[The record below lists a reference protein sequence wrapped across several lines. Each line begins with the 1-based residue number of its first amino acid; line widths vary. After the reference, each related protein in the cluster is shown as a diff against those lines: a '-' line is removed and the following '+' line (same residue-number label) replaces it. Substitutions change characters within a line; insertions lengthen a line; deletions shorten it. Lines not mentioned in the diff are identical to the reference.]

1 MGLVILSETRNLL
14 FARGKKRMPPT
25 QLETG
30 NPKLETDLRTIAQ
43 EIVKRATA
51 GGATA
56 AECVVRE
63 GDEFSTLVRLGQ
75 VETLKESGSKSIGVR
90 VFFGQRAASTYSSD
104 FSLAGLDRM
113 VKSALELAKI
123 TSEDLFGGTPPAD
136 QHGQLIGD
144 LDLYHEDVYSLPG
157 PERIDY
163 ARRAEKAALDFD
175 PRIKN
180 SEGGSFDAATGHKV
194 LANSHGFVGEYR
206 RSYCS
211 VAAVPIAQTEAG
223 AMQRDYWY
231 SVARTLKKLDAPEKV
246 GKIAAERTLRRLGAR
261 KAKTAQVPIV
271 FDPMVSTSILE
282 HIFEGVNGDS
292 VYRGASFLA
301 GKLGQKIA
309 GDNVNIID
317 DGTTPGGFGTSPF
330 DGEGVPTRRTVVIEN
345 GVLKSYLMNTYTAK
359 KLGLQT
365 TGNDSRGLAGTPG
378 MGASNYFLEPGAKS
392 PKELISSIKEGLYVT
407 EFLGHGVNLV
417 TGDYSRGASG
427 LWISGGELTYPVE
440 EITVAGNLKDL
451 FFNISEIANDLEF
464 RGSMA
469 APTIRVD
476 GLTVGGE

>member
-1 MGLVILSETRNLL
+1 MSS
-14 FARGKKRMPPT
+14 T
-25 QLETG
+25 QLQT
-30 NPKLETDLRTIAQ
+30 NPKLETDLREIAQ
-43 EIVKRATA
+43 DIVRRAMT
-51 GGATA
+51 GGASA

-104 FSLAGLDRM
+104 FSREGLDRM
-113 VKSALELAKI
+113 VSSALALAKI
-123 TSEDLFGGTPPAD
+123 TSEDPFGGIPEASQLGSLSAD
-136 QHGQLIGD
+136 LA
-144 LDLYHEDVYSLPG
+144 LYHEDVYSLPG
-157 PERIDY
+157 PDRIDY

-211 VAAVPIAQTEAG
+211 VAAVPIAQTENG
-223 AMQRDYWY
+223 AMQRDYWF
-231 SVARTLKKLDAPEKV
+231 SVARSMSRPEPAEQV
-246 GKIAAERTLRRLGAR
+246 GRIAAQRTIRRLGAR

-271 FDPMVSTSILE
+271 FDPMVANSILD

-309 GDNVNIID
+309 GDNVTVID
-317 DGTTPGGFGTSPF
+317 DGTMPGGFGTSPF
-330 DGEGVPTRRTVVIEN
+330 DGEGVPTRRTVVVEN
-345 GVLKSYLMNTYTAK
+345 GVLKSYLLNSYSAR
-359 KLGLQT
+359 KLRLQT
-365 TGNDSRGLAGTPG
+365 TANASRGLAGTPG
-378 MGASNYFLEPGAKS
+378 IGPGNYFLQPGTKP
-392 PKELISSIKEGLYVT
+392 PKELIAGIPQGLYVT

-427 LWISGGELTYPVE
+427 LWISGGELAYPVE
-440 EITVAGNLKDL
+440 EITVAGNLKEI
-451 FFNISEIANDLEF
+451 FFNISDIGNDLEF
-464 RGSMA
+464 RGA
-469 APTIRVD
+469 VACPTIRID

>member
-1 MGLVILSETRNLL
+1 MSSTQVET
-14 FARGKKRMPPT
+14 
-25 QLETG
+25 Q
-30 NPKLETDLRTIAQ
+30 NPKVEHDLRGIAQ
-43 EIVKRATA
+43 DIVRRAMA

-104 FSLAGLDRM
+104 FSRAGLDRM

-123 TSEDLFGGTPPAD
+123 TSEDPFGGIPEAS
-136 QHGQLIGD
+136 QLGSLPGD

-157 PERIDY
+157 PDRIDY

-175 PRIKN
+175 KRIKN

-211 VAAVPIAQTEAG
+211 VAAVPIAQTEDG

-271 FDPMVSTSILE
+271 FDPMVATSILE

-317 DGTTPGGFGTSPF
+317 DGTIAGGFGTSPF
-330 DGEGVPTRRTVVIEN
+330 DGEN
-345 GVLKSYLMNTYTAK
+345 GMLRSYLLNTYTAK
-359 KLGLQT
+359 KLGLKT
-365 TGNDSRGLAGTPG
+365 TGNASRGLAGTPG
-378 MGASNYFLEPGAKS
+378 IGPGNYFLQPGSKTAKQ
-392 PKELISSIKEGLYVT
+392 LISEVKEGLYVT
-407 EFLGHGVNLV
+407 EFLGQGVNLV

-427 LWISGGELTYPVE
+427 MWISGGELAYPVE
-440 EITVAGNLKDL
+440 EITVAGNLKEL

>member
-1 MGLVILSETRNLL
+1 
-14 FARGKKRMPPT
+14 MPPT
-25 QLETG
+25 ELETR
-30 NPKLETDLRTIAQ
+30 NPKLETDLREIAAD
-43 EIVKRATA
+43 IVGRAMA

-63 GDEFSTLVRLGQ
+63 GDEFSTLVRLGE

-104 FSLAGLDRM
+104 FSRAGLDRM
-113 VKSALELAKI
+113 VTSALALAKI
-123 TSEDLFGGTPPAD
+123 TSEDPFGGIPPAD
-136 QHGQLIGD
+136 QLGQLSGN

-157 PERIDY
+157 SDRIDY

-194 LANSHGFVGEYR
+194 LANSHGFVGEYK

-211 VAAVPIAQTEAG
+211 VAAVPIAQTDDG

-231 SVARTLKKLDAPEKV
+231 SVARTLKKLDPPEQV
-246 GKIAAERTLRRLGAR
+246 GKIAAERTLRRLNAR
-261 KAKTAQVPIV
+261 KVKTAKVPVV

-282 HIFEGVNGDS
+282 HIFEGINGDS

-309 GDNVNIID
+309 ASNVTIID
-317 DGTTPGGFGTSPF
+317 DGTIPGGFGTSPF
-330 DGEGVPTRRTVVIEN
+330 DGEGIPTRRTVVIEN
-345 GVLKSYLMNTYTAK
+345 GVLKSYLLNTYTAK

-365 TGNDSRGLAGTPG
+365 TANASRGLAGTPG
-378 MGASNYFLEPGAKS
+378 IGPGNYFLQAGPRT
-392 PKELISSIKEGLYVT
+392 PKELIAEIKDGLYVT
-407 EFLGHGVNLV
+407 EFLGSGANLV

-427 LWISGGELTYPVE
+427 LWISGGELAYPVE

-451 FFNISEIANDLEF
+451 FFNINEIASDLEF
-464 RGSMA
+464 RGSVA
-469 APTIRVD
+469 APTLRID

>member
-1 MGLVILSETRNLL
+1 MFLVSSVFLCVPSGEKLFMPSTELETR
-14 FARGKKRMPPT
+14 
-25 QLETG
+25 
-30 NPKLETDLRTIAQ
+30 NPKLENDLQEVAQ
-43 EIVKRATA
+43 DIVSRAMRS
-51 GGATA
+51 GASS

-104 FSLAGLDRM
+104 FSRDGLDRM
-113 VKSALELAKI
+113 LKSALELAKI
-123 TSEDLFGGTPPAD
+123 TSEDPFGGIPPVD
-136 QHGQLIGD
+136 QLGQLSGN

-157 PERIDY
+157 PDRIDY
-163 ARRAEKAALDFD
+163 AHRAEKAALDFD

-180 SEGGSFDAATGHKV
+180 SEGGSFDAATGHKI
-194 LANSHGFVGEYR
+194 LANSHGFLGEYK

-211 VAAVPIAQTEAG
+211 VAAIPIAQTDDG
-223 AMQRDYWY
+223 AMQRDYWF
-231 SVARTLKKLDAPEKV
+231 SVARTLKKLDPPEQV
-246 GKIAAERTLRRLGAR
+246 GRIAAERTLRRLGAR
-261 KAKTAQVPIV
+261 KAKTAKVPVV

-282 HIFEGVNGDS
+282 HIFEGINGDS

-309 GDNVNIID
+309 GPNVTVID
-317 DGTTPGGFGTSPF
+317 DGTMPGGFGTSPF
-330 DGEGVPTRRTVVIEN
+330 DGEGIPTRRTVVIEN
-345 GVLKSYLMNTYTAK
+345 GVLKSYLLNTYTAK

-365 TGNDSRGLAGTPG
+365 TANASRGLAGTPG
-378 MGASNYFLEPGAKS
+378 IGPGNYFLQPGEKS
-392 PKELISSIKEGLYVT
+392 PKELIGEIKEGLYVT
-407 EFLGHGVNLV
+407 EFLGSGANLV

-440 EITVAGNLKDL
+440 EITVAGNLKEM
-451 FFNISEIANDLEF
+451 FFNISEIASDLEF
-464 RGSMA
+464 RGSVA
-469 APTIRVD
+469 SPTIRIE